1 MQWVTA
7 NAVGHLPFYDVDLR
21 VLYGFGLLPAA
32 NFQFPYVVRNT
43 LTLPEFTL
51 WLYSSCDASHWGVSA
66 TTQYITTT

>member
-43 LTLPEFTL
+43 LTLPE
-51 WLYSSCDASHWGVSA
+51 SHTPRIYVVVV
-66 TTQYITTT
+66 Q